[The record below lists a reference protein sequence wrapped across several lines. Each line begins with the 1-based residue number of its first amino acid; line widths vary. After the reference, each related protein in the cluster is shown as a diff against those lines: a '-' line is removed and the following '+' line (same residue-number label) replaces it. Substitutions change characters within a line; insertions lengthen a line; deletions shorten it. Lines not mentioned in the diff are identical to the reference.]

1 MYLMGCTLVFE
12 KVQDTQ
18 SFSQQNCGQIMTEKK
33 KKKICGPID
42 LLNNL

>member
-33 KKKICGPID
+33 KKKFCGPID